1 LNLNLNLTKYQ
12 SLGLGLITFGAPF
25 AYYSY
30 IVLNNVS
37 FTSLGLACIILGV
50 TLLQVPSNPIPKK
63 DVRAMMEASC
73 INIEAVL
80 EEFDAKGK
88 AIYLPPKNGRVYSF
102 VTLDNNIKIDP
113 LKVVEAP
120 LRVLSKY
127 YGSPSLIVFPPGSE
141 AVRLAS
147 IPEDSGIEESLS
159 FVLVDFLEAAES
171 IKSIENEDRI
181 IVEIIKPK
189 VTTEFP
195 RYKMSLGSLTTS
207 IAGCVLSHIQRKPVY
222 FINEE
227 NSSQKITATFEVSHG

>member
-1 LNLNLNLTKYQ
+1 
-12 SLGLGLITFGAPF
+12 
-25 AYYSY
+25 
-30 IVLNNVS
+30 
-37 FTSLGLACIILGV
+37 
-50 TLLQVPSNPIPKK
+50 
-63 DVRAMMEASC
+63 MMEASC

-102 VTLDNNIKIDP
+102 VTLDNYIKVDP
-113 LKVVEAP
+113 LKVVDAP

-127 YGSPSLIVFPPGSE
+127 CGSPSLIVFPPGSE

-181 IVEIIKPK
+181 IVEINKPK
-189 VTTEFP
+189 VITEFP
-195 RYKMSLGSLTTS
+195 RYKISLGSLTTS
-207 IAGCVLSHIQRKPVY
+207 IAGCVLSHVKKTPVY

-227 NSSQKITATFEVSHG
+227 NFSQKITATFEVSHG